1 MTTILNPITS
11 IPTSYTFAIYQTSP
25 INIPSGTSVQ
35 ILFPSQYLE
44 VLDAGT
50 YSCTVTGWPA
60 GAALPT
66 PTCAATGLV
75 VTVSGLFA
83 STLIY
88 PGSMLT
94 YQIVVNGVNNPLNS
108 GTTDPLN
115 IKFVSGSTV
124 LININSDFNSGL

>member
-1 MTTILNPITS
+1 MTTISNPITS
-11 IPTSYTFAIYQTSP
+11 IPASYTFAIYQTSP
-25 INIPSGTSVQ
+25 INIPSGTLVQ
-35 ILFPSQYLE
+35 ILFPAQYLE
-44 VLDAGT
+44 VLDPST

-60 GAALPT
+60 AAVLPT

-75 VTVSGLFA
+75 VTVSGLFT